1 MSEILVLVEHRKGN
15 IQDVTWEM
23 LTKGAELA
31 AVSGNELTAVI
42 LGSNIKSLAE
52 KLVPRAKKVWCAG

>member
-1 MSEILVLVEHRKGN
+1 MGGILVLAEHRMGN

-31 AVSGNELTAVI
+31 AASGNELAVAI
-42 LGSNIKSLAE
+42 LGSNNKD
-52 KLVPRAKKVWCAG
+52 